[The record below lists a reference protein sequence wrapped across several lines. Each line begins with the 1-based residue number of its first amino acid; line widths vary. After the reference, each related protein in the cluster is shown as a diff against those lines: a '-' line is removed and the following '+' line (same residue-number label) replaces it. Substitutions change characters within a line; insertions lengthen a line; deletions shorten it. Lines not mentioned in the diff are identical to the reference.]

1 VIGRRIGSW
10 VLQREIGR
18 GGMGSVFE
26 AQHVSLR
33 TRAAV
38 KVLSPGLESEE
49 SFRRRFQREA
59 ELQAQLRHANVAR
72 VLDYLEDGGHW
83 FLIIDYLERGS
94 LGDLLAR
101 GEAVSRPQTLEWT
114 RQALAGLGHAHAHG
128 IVHRDVKPANLLL
141 GGNGEIVVAD
151 FGIARGDGAAGLTTT
166 GAVVGTP
173 HYMSPEQIVTPEK
186 VDRRSDIYSLGIVLY
201 EMLAKRKPFDAPSQF
216 AVLQAQVS
224 TPPPPLR
231 AIDPSISPRLEAVVM
246 RALSKNAED
255 RYGDCA
261 SMVRDLDSSPQA
273 PATDGGTIHAS
284 VLFHPQPIE
293 NPAGASPGRVRDQ
306 KRRAY
311 QRRLITCAV
320 ATLAAAALFA
330 FHIAKHDP
338 PADAPVVHETFAT
351 AIGTVP
357 PPPIPLHPHLRP
369 DPQPPSQLKP
379 HGYSQLP
386 LSLQPQPQPPASV
399 PVAPPPSAKPAPM
412 PLPERP
418 RIAVIGTG
426 DDPLLAAALEQEMEH
441 RLAPDVADEQAEP
454 EISKLLH
461 DKGANVGVQEL
472 GAALLKGGFHILV
485 LLRVEKGES
494 RTKNI
499 EGIDGSIKASRM
511 RLSAY
516 MLPTR
521 RTIGSGWTEGAEYT
535 ELSAGATA
543 RKAFIG
549 PTADLRAALESD
561 WSRLRAGGGAL

>member
-1 VIGRRIGSW
+1 MIGRRIGSW

-26 AQHVSLR
+26 AQHVSLH

-59 ELQAQLRHANVAR
+59 ELQAQLRHPNVAR
-72 VLDYLEDGGHW
+72 VLDYLEDRGHW

-101 GEAVSRPQTLEWT
+101 GEAVSRPQALDWT

-141 GGNGEIVVAD
+141 GSNGEIVVAD
-151 FGIARGDGAAGLTTT
+151 FGIARGDGVAGLTTT

-186 VDRRSDIYSLGIVLY
+186 VDGRSDIYSLGIVLY
-201 EMLAKRKPFDAPSQF
+201 EMLAGRKPFDAPSQF

-231 AIDPSISPRLEAVVM
+231 AIDPSISPQLEAVVM
-246 RALSKNAED
+246 RALSKNPED

-261 SMVRDLDSSPQA
+261 SMVRDLEFAPQA
-273 PATDGGTIHAS
+273 PAAGGGTIHAS
-284 VLFHPQPIE
+284 VLFHSQSIE
-293 NPAGASPGRVRDQ
+293 TPGGSSPGQVRDR

-330 FHIAKHDP
+330 FHMAKHDP
-338 PADAPVVHETFAT
+338 PADGVVARETSAT
-351 AIGTVP
+351 AIGTM
-357 PPPIPLHPHLRP
+357 PPPIQPHPHLE
-369 DPQPPSQLKP
+369 PQPSTQPKSHRAAP
-379 HGYSQLP
+379 LP
-386 LSLQPQPQPPASV
+386 LQPQPQPQPPAPV
-399 PVAPPPSAKPAPM
+399 PVSPPLNARSAPM

-441 RLAPDVADEQAEP
+441 RLAPDVADEQAES
-454 EISKLLH
+454 EVSDLLH
-461 DKGANVGVQEL
+461 AKGAKVGVQEL
-472 GAALLKGGFHILV
+472 GAALMKSGFHILV

-499 EGIDGSIKASRM
+499 KGIDGSIKASRM

-521 RTIGSGWTEGAEYT
+521 RPIGSGWTEGAEYT
-535 ELSAGATA
+535 ELSAAATA
-543 RKAFIG
+543 HKALIG

-561 WSRLRAGGGAL
+561 WSRLRGGGGAP